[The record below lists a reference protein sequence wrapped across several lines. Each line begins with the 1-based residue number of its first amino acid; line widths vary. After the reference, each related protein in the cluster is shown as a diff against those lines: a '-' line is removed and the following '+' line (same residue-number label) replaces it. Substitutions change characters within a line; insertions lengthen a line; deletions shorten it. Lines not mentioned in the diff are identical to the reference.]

1 MSPRLP
7 HGTQAFVFNVYQ
19 NYGIKHDVSF
29 IESQEKQQEFTTKLW
44 QAKFASQPQTF
55 LLDVHF
61 SPCSSRG
68 STPIEGQYQA
78 LAQVE
83 SGPDGDRFKILS
95 YSQDSVPDHQK
106 NVQLDKHPHLRYDL
120 CMLEHAW
127 NGTFSG
133 VSKLTDLIARQLLSQ
148 LNPAKERLTLIAALE
163 PDLPD
168 DLVDLFKSTCARLE
182 SEESFSDDD
191 LDRFDE

>member
-1 MSPRLP
+1 MSPKLP
-7 HGTQAFVFNVYQ
+7 NGSHAFVFHVYQ
-19 NYGIKHDVSF
+19 NYAIKHDVSF
-29 IESQEKQQEFTTKLW
+29 IESQEKQQEFRTKLW
-44 QAKFASQPQTF
+44 LAKFAAQPQTF
-55 LLDVHF
+55 LLNVHF

-78 LAQVE
+78 QAQVE

-95 YSQDSVPDHQK
+95 YSQDGVPDHQK
-106 NVQLDKHPHLRYDL
+106 NDQIDKHPHLRYDL

-133 VSKLTDLIARQLLSQ
+133 VSKLTDLIARRVLSP
-148 LNPAKERLTLIAALE
+148 LFPAKERLNLIAVLE

-168 DLVDLFKSTCARLE
+168 VLVDLLKATCAQLE
-182 SEESFSDDD
+182 SEERSWDDA
-191 LDRFDE
+191 LDRFE